1 MDMDMDA
8 VTRIFRCA
16 LAIAI
21 LMFGIA
27 CNEAKDSAKPAVTL
41 QVRQRLQ
48 SIVASLPPEDFTR
61 QMLEAGR
68 FGDGVRYSW
77 MDAMM
82 GQGAKTVRVTIRMT
96 WFLGPHW
103 PYVTEVR
110 YFSDIGEIHQIGDE
124 GVLKLL
130 RQDGSE
136 DAVKQAALTHYRDG
150 VWFELPHSRP
160 FQAVYVVTLYEDEW
174 LPIARH
180 FYGTA
185 WLD

>member
-1 MDMDMDA
+1 MH
-8 VTRIFRCA
+8 RIFKCA
-16 LAIAI
+16 MAPAI
-21 LMFGIA
+21 LMFGAA
-27 CNEAKDSAKPAVTL
+27 CNETKDSVKPAVAPP
-41 QVRQRLQ
+41 VRQRLQ

-61 QMLEAGR
+61 QMVEAGQ

-77 MDAMM
+77 MDAMKR
-82 GQGAKTVRVTIRMT
+82 QGAKAVAVTIRMT
-96 WFLGPHW
+96 YFLGPHW

-110 YFSDIGEIHQIGDE
+110 YFSDLGGIHQIGDE
-124 GVLKLL
+124 GALAHL

-160 FQAVYVVTLYEDEW
+160 FQAVYVVTLYEEEW
-174 LPIARH
+174 LPIPRQ